1 MADNNY
7 IIQLKAA
14 LDKAKSEK
22 QINQDLKAIEKN
34 IRQLNLV
41 ASLYKGDSKKQL
53 DSVIAELE
61 SKVQVVKL
69 RTKFDQK
76 QTQKEVGEA
85 LNNVSVRDI
94 KINEQGIALKAR
106 KIYNILDSVISKHT
120 ISPVIEWKKEKLQK
134 ELQDFLNQN
143 TKIQGSPAFKKQAEE
158 VEESLAA
165 INNPGTLDDATKEF
179 QLFKSEARA
188 TGYAS
193 TPISDIFT
201 GISKNAG
208 KLADKLGLVSFG
220 MQKFKESIGT
230 LKDMSV
236 ILDDISK
243 ASNITQ
249 KDLKQL
255 ANNSFQIAGKYGKS
269 GTSYLESV
277 REMARSGY
285 GDNSKEMGELSLL
298 TQSAG
303 EMTANLA
310 NSYLLATDS
319 AYKYSGQVEKLT
331 AALDG
336 ANNVSDK
343 NNISLTEIAEAS
355 RISASDAS
363 KAGVSIDQLTAAEA
377 AMISVTKGSGSEIGE
392 SFQSVLLHLQ
402 KVKGEFNG
410 EIIDDAQIQKVENR
424 CRELG
429 VQLETIGQNGTKLR
443 EPMDILKEL
452 SGVYRTLPDGSDQ
465 KQGLLAD
472 LGGKHADSLSA
483 LLDNWDLYEKMLSD
497 FSQGGGSALKETAQE
512 ADSWEGRI
520 VSLQNSWDSLV
531 NSLTNQDYVKG
542 GISFLDN
549 AIQGFE
555 KLTDTIG
562 AIPVLLTAL
571 NTALVAKKSDYGI
584 TQIVN
589 PDSGE
594 FDIQGK
600 LMGIDFT
607 AIKNQKKQFEEA
619 SVAINKWKEQLN
631 LGKTDID
638 SFGDTI
644 VKNNSHLKTYLST
657 CSKEAPPSLEGYQS
671 YLTSAGIATDA
682 LRLKTVLLNSA
693 ISFGIGVAIQFA
705 IEGITKFIQKQNE
718 IHLAASK
725 AAENIKSLSDELKS
739 HQKTIDDSAERFAK
753 LAQGVDMF
761 TGKNNSLNTSDYQE
775 FLQLSNE
782 LANIFPTLSRTY
794 DKNGNAIVQLSGN
807 VDNIVVSLQNL
818 MEAQRNLAN
827 AEIADELPTV
837 FKDAAKKSNSYKK
850 ESDDLKKQKDELVR
864 GLENVQSNDFT
875 NNLINGISNKWFSI
889 SNDNFEVLSQMRN
902 DYEKLLKE
910 SNIQVDPLTSN
921 YKVDEYGQ
929 TIPVDFTFN
938 IISSDEDIENA
949 KKTIEKNVQ
958 SLARQYEEDIA
969 DLDAKIT
976 IADKKAKSNWSSLGA
991 SIAAWLS
998 TDSSYKIMSDSMQT
1012 SVQQIINNLDWS
1024 SLNFTSWDDAEQYIQ
1039 DNIIALFE
1047 GADGSKINNQFEKA
1061 FNLKTQFQNGDITL
1075 DKYLKGL
1082 SDFKASIGELD
1093 AETKNSIDFI
1103 FDIKSSD
1110 GSNVNDIIKNVESKL
1125 QADAV
1130 NRTGELSLGDLE
1142 IASAKIDIP
1151 EGTLLSWEKL
1161 LELIDNYKASTR
1173 SAPNFTTMFSML
1185 PIDTIEKYVTL
1196 LNSDGLNKDNISSFS
1211 DLSDVMSKTKTGAED
1226 AVNAIK
1232 EYANGFTLSTDLI
1245 SGIQDE
1251 YNLLQDVNEQY
1262 EKTGKIGSSSLEA
1275 IAKQYP
1281 QLRSAVNEY
1290 ILGLTSAD
1298 EIMSQLQA
1306 VTDDEAE
1313 VFRSAMAYRMSG
1325 SEDFFTTV
1333 KNNNQSLFSNLS
1345 KAYELDVSSWKTM
1358 AQAKAEIDQTL
1369 IKNLSNAWI
1378 KYYNIVFDPVSGLA
1392 SISGGKDY
1400 SHVGSQGMGTKAD
1413 DYDEAEKAREKAWSE
1428 ANKQVNTHNQ
1438 IIRKLNEAANIEI
1451 EPFDFDGIGSGKSG
1465 SDKKDTTKQINWIE
1479 RGTKVL
1485 QDEYAKLKE
1494 LANKDTIAYLGLT
1507 QEEFDNAKSI
1517 FDNGLGNTIEG
1528 LSQLQNYADKTGL
1541 SLGELYTMIQSGA
1554 PNASKENALQSMLKM
1569 QSETLLPQYQREVE
1583 TNSKSYADALK
1594 AIPSEYKDKIENGGE
1609 DIESL
1614 PSDLAE
1620 KVQTAI
1626 DANEKLKSSEK
1637 QLADGEAEHIDT
1649 IKKLHEGRIDSIN
1662 IENEKLEQSNKIIK
1676 SQMELMEAHGEIV
1689 GADFYE
1695 RQIKNNKGLI
1705 SGNQQD
1711 IAEWESEMADLRA
1724 AKVSTSSKDYK
1735 ELQAK
1740 VKSAKNEIQ
1749 GLKLEQEECNKTLE
1763 QMPIDNLNTV
1773 ISMYK
1778 DISAAIENWG
1788 AVYSATGQKL
1798 NADYYQT
1805 LISNGATTI
1814 DQYKELASEIENVMD
1829 DQEEGSTR
1837 WNELYGQL
1845 QSVNSEMSSMV
1856 QNLQKWNEELL
1867 NMPLER
1873 ISSYSSDLQKV
1884 ADGLSNVKSEYD
1896 TVISA
1901 VTGALNDQI
1910 DAINKQKDA
1919 VNEEYEASKNALQ
1932 DKLDLLNKQNNE
1944 LKLQQKYEQSLYNLQ
1959 KVNQQATEKVI
1970 RDGQIV
1976 YEQDSDKLRE
1986 AQEAFQDAKFDLET
2000 SQIQT
2005 QIDDLQETLD
2015 GLNEKYQ
2022 DQIDSLQKISDKWS
2036 EISDKITQVQNE
2048 AKASEVLGK
2057 DWKDKVLSGND
2068 TDIFNNFSGMYT
2080 DISNQLIR
2088 YQEQI
2093 DTTNNIYS
2101 LLEDY
2106 IASYKDGSLSY
2117 GEALTGIN
2125 SLLSQMNQKMLA
2137 GDNLKNIYDY
2147 LGAVN
2152 GSGPNANDILASIQ
2166 QGLTASASELVKS
2179 LEQYN
2184 KNSGMIS
2191 EYTSSWQKLTNNVSS
2206 MLDVLR
2212 EVRDNLE
2219 NASDEDDDDDGDD
2232 NADGEPYMGGPRV
2245 ESGPGVPL
2253 INSSVQVQ
2261 SLKSGIENGLVG
2273 SSTTSNREAKM
2284 KLLGLKKLDSDE
2296 LAAILHKKEAVFNPD
2311 QQDMLLTNL
2320 SKAWNYIPT
2329 EAPYYTDAAARAGQP
2344 VTKFEF
2350 GDINIQKCDNVDALA
2365 QGILNG
2371 GLRSAMIQQA
2381 GIR

>member
-41 ASLYKGDSKKQL
+41 ASLYKGDSKKQI
-53 DSVIAELE
+53 DSVIEELE

-69 RTKFDQK
+69 RTKFDHK
-76 QTQKEVGEA
+76 QTRKEVDEA
-85 LNNVSVRDI
+85 LNNVSLRDI

-120 ISPVIEWKKEKLQK
+120 ISPEIEWKKGKLQK
-134 ELQDFLNQN
+134 EMQDFLNQN
-143 TKIQGSPAFKKQAEE
+143 TKIQESPAFKKQAEE

-165 INNPGTLDDATKEF
+165 INNPGTLKDATKEF

-201 GISKNAG
+201 GISKNAV

-230 LKDMSV
+230 LKDMSA

-249 KDLKQL
+249 EDLKQL
-255 ANNSFQIAGKYGKS
+255 ADDSFQVAGKYGKS

-277 REMARSGY
+277 RDMARSGY
-285 GDNSKEMGELSLL
+285 GDNSKEMAELSLL

-303 EMTANLA
+303 EMTADLA

-319 AYKYSGQVEKLT
+319 AYKYGGQVEKLT

-336 ANNVSDK
+336 ANNISDK

-377 AMISVTKGSGSEIGE
+377 AMIAVTKGSGSEIGE
-392 SFQSVLLHLQ
+392 SFQTVLLHLQ

-424 CRELG
+424 CKELG
-429 VQLETIGQNGTKLR
+429 VQLETIGQNGIKLR
-443 EPMDILKEL
+443 DPMDILKEL
-452 SGVYRTLPDGSDQ
+452 SEVYRTLPDGSDQ

-512 ADSWEGRI
+512 AGSWEGRI

-531 NSLTNQDYVKG
+531 NSLTNQDYVKD

-555 KLTDTIG
+555 KLTETIG

-571 NTALVAKKSDYGI
+571 NTVLVAKKSDYGI

-619 SVAINKWKEQLN
+619 SAAIDKWKEQLN

-638 SFGDTI
+638 SFGETI
-644 VKNNSHLKTYLST
+644 VKNNSHLKAYLST

-718 IHLAASK
+718 IHEAASK
-725 AAENIKSLSDELKS
+725 AAENIKSLSDDLKS

-782 LANIFPTLSRTY
+782 LANIFPTLSRNY

-807 VDNIVVSLQNL
+807 VDNIVVSLQSL

-827 AEIADELPTV
+827 VQIADELPTV
-837 FKDAAKKSNSYKK
+837 FKDAAQKSNSYKK
-850 ESDDLKKQKDELVR
+850 ESDDLKKQRDELVR

-875 NNLINGISNKWFSI
+875 NNLINGINNKWFSV

-910 SNIQVDPLTSN
+910 SNIEVDPLTSN
-921 YKVDEYGQ
+921 YKINEYGQ

-938 IISSDEDIENA
+938 IISSDEDIEKA
-949 KKTIEKNVQ
+949 KKTIDKNVQ
-958 SLARQYEEDIA
+958 SLARQYEEDIT
-969 DLDAKIT
+969 DLNAKIT

-1047 GADGSKINNQFEKA
+1047 GADGSKISRQFEKA
-1061 FNLKTQFQNGDITL
+1061 FNLKAQFQNGDITL

-1103 FDIKSSD
+1103 FDVKSSD
-1110 GSNVNDIIKNVESKL
+1110 GSNVNDMLKNVESKL

-1130 NRTGELSLGDLE
+1130 NKTGELSLGDLE

-1245 SGIQDE
+1245 SGIQDA

-1290 ILGLTSAD
+1290 MLGLTSAD

-1306 VTDDEAE
+1306 ATDDEAE

-1333 KNNNQSLFSNLS
+1333 KNNNQSLFNNLS

-1358 AQAKAEIDQTL
+1358 AQAKAEIDQAL

-1378 KYYNIVFDPVSGLA
+1378 KYYNIVYDPDSKLA
-1392 SISGGKDY
+1392 SFKGQDIGHGS
-1400 SHVGSQGMGTKAD
+1400 SQGSTMSP
-1413 DYDEAEKAREKAWSE
+1413 EQQKAWSE
-1428 ANKQVNTHNQ
+1428 ATKQVNTYNQ
-1438 IIRKLNEAANIEI
+1438 IIREMNEAANIEI

-1465 SDKKDTTKQINWIE
+1465 SDKKDTIEQIDWIE

-1485 QDEYAKLKE
+1485 QDKYAKLEE

-1583 TNSKSYADALK
+1583 ANSKSYADALK
-1594 AIPSEYKDKIENGGE
+1594 AIPSEYKDKIENGGV

-1620 KVQTAI
+1620 KVQAAI

-1637 QLADGEAEHIDT
+1637 QLADGETEHIET
-1649 IKKLHEGRIDSIN
+1649 IKKLHENRIDSIN

-1676 SQMELMEAHGEIV
+1676 SQIELMEARGEIV

-1724 AKVSTSSKDYK
+1724 ANVPTSSKDYK

-1740 VKSAKNEIQ
+1740 VKSARNEIQ

-1763 QMPIDNLNTV
+1763 QMPIDNLNTM

-1805 LISNGATTI
+1805 LISNGTTTI

-1829 DQEEGSTR
+1829 DQKEGSIR

-1845 QSVNSEMSSMV
+1845 QSVNTEMSSMV

-1873 ISSYSSDLQKV
+1873 ISGYSSDLQKV

-2048 AKASEVLGK
+2048 AKASEVLGNN
-2057 DWKDKVLSGND
+2057 WKDKVLSGND

-2080 DISNQLIR
+2080 DISNQLVR

-2125 SLLSQMNQKMLA
+2125 NLLSQMNQKMLA

-2152 GSGPNANDILASIQ
+2152 GSGSNANDILAAIQ

-2191 EYTSSWQKLTNNVSS
+2191 EYTSSWQQLTNNVAS
-2206 MLDVLR
+2206 MLNVLK
-2212 EVRDNLE
+2212 EVRDNLD
-2219 NASDEDDDDDGDD
+2219 NASDDDEDDRDD

-2245 ESGPGVPL
+2245 ESGPGVHL
-2253 INSSVQVQ
+2253 ISNTVTVP

-2284 KLLGLKKLDSDE
+2284 KLLGLKRLDSDE

-2320 SKAWNYIPT
+2320 SKAWNYIPA
-2329 EAPYYTDAAARAGQP
+2329 EAPYYTDAAARASQP

-2350 GDINIQKCDNVDALA
+2350 GDINIQKCDDANALA

-2371 GLRSAMIQQA
+2371 GLRSAIIQQA

>member
-85 LNNVSVRDI
+85 LNNVSFSDI
-94 KINEQGIALKAR
+94 KLDKQGIELAAQKA
-106 KIYNILDSVISKHT
+106 YNILDSVISKHT
-120 ISPVIEWKKEKLQK
+120 ITPAIEWKKGKLQK
-134 ELQDFLNQN
+134 ELQDFLKQN
-143 TKIQGSPAFKKQAEE
+143 SKIQESAAFKKQAEE
-158 VEESLAA
+158 VEGLFAA
-165 INNPGTLDDATKEF
+165 AGNADTLDYATEKF
-179 QLFKSEARA
+179 KLFKSEAKA

-193 TPISDIFT
+193 TSISSIFT
-201 GISKNAG
+201 GIFKNAV
-208 KLADKLGLVSFG
+208 KLADKLDLVNFG
-220 MQKFKESIGT
+220 IQKFKESIGT
-230 LKDMSV
+230 LKDMST
-236 ILDDISK
+236 ILNDISK

-255 ANNSFQIAGKYGKS
+255 ADDSFQIAGKYGKS
-269 GTSYLESV
+269 GTNYLESV

-298 TQSAG
+298 SQSAG
-303 EMTANLA
+303 EMTADLA

-319 AYKYSGQVEKLT
+319 AYKYNGQVEKLT

-377 AMISVTKGSGSEIGE
+377 AMIAVTKGSGSEIGE

-429 VQLETIGQNGTKLR
+429 VQLETIGQNGTMLR
-443 EPMDILKEL
+443 DPMAILKEL
-452 SGVYRTLPDGSDQ
+452 AEVYRTLPDGSDQ

-472 LGGKHADSLSA
+472 LGGKHVDSLSA
-483 LLDNWDLYEKMLSD
+483 LLDNWDLYEKMLTD
-497 FSQGGGSALKETAQE
+497 FSQGGGSALKEASQE

-555 KLTDTIG
+555 KLTETIG
-562 AIPVLLTAL
+562 AIPVMLTAL
-571 NTALVAKKSDYGI
+571 NTALLAKKPDYGI
-584 TQIVN
+584 TQIFN
-589 PDSGE
+589 PDSGKV
-594 FDIQGK
+594 DIQGN

-607 AIKNQKKQFEEA
+607 AIKNQKKHFKEA
-619 SVAINKWKEQLN
+619 SDAINKWKEQLD
-631 LGKTDID
+631 LGKTDINA
-638 SFGDTI
+638 FGEAI
-644 VKNNSHLKTYLST
+644 VENNSHLKAYLST
-657 CSKEAPPSLEGYQS
+657 CSKEAPPSLIGYQS
-671 YLTSAGIATDA
+671 YLKSLGVSTDILKFKTILLTEA
-682 LRLKTVLLNSA
+682 L
-693 ISFGIGVAIQFA
+693 SFGIGLGLQVLVS
-705 IEGITKFIQKQNE
+705 GITKYIQDHEKMRQE
-718 IHLAASK
+718 SIEAANAADEESK
-725 AAENIKSLSDELKS
+725 KLSDL
-739 HQKTIDDSAERFAK
+739 
-753 LAQGVDMF
+753 LAQYNTLSNAV
-761 TGKNNSLNTSDYQE
+761 KNNQGSKEDLLSIQNQLLDSLGIEEGQIDSLIEKYGNLDTAINKITLDALKKAEGDLAINIGTTKDDLLKAGGKSKFINDDIYVDYSD
-775 FLQLSNE
+775 S
-782 LANIFPTLSRTY
+782 
-794 DKNGNAIVQLSGN
+794 DIVKKIESLN
-807 VDNIVVSLQNL
+807 VDNIKLNTGGNFGEYSYLETLGDTSTVEGIKSNYDSLMQLRDGLESLYAEEGKGKKEELFNSHFYKDLTNEIDKVGAAYEKYKSAVDAYNENQAEQQILTINTDQLPKTKEEFESFKQEMIESAVASGEFIGSQEDISNALGNVMAKFPSLKQYFNDLKSSEESDKNGFSPISKQDVISRVNSLSGGFESLNKIMNSISDKDNPFDYSLLDDSSFKDNFENLGTVYTDFIDKITSSPKDIEATQSAFDDLVTAWINGSSTLNGLTGENAELMAVMLQNMGVSNAEEVVTSRL
-818 MEAQRNLAN
+818 AIAQEHLAAQKAYTADMSDALAN
-827 AEIADELPTV
+827 ASAKNIPSLLDEAT
-837 FKDAAKKSNSYKK
+837 
-850 ESDDLKKQKDELVR
+850 
-864 GLENVQSNDFT
+864 QS
-875 NNLINGISNKWFSI
+875 
-889 SNDNFEVLSQMRN
+889 
-902 DYEKLLKE
+902 
-910 SNIQVDPLTSN
+910 
-921 YKVDEYGQ
+921 
-929 TIPVDFTFN
+929 
-938 IISSDEDIENA
+938 
-949 KKTIEKNVQ
+949 
-958 SLARQYEEDIA
+958 DIA
-969 DLDAKIT
+969 KVALAGLALEKANLNGTALDTNGDI
-976 IADKKAKSNWSSLGA
+976 
-991 SIAAWLS
+991 
-998 TDSSYKIMSDSMQT
+998 
-1012 SVQQIINNLDWS
+1012 
-1024 SLNFTSWDDAEQYIQ
+1024 
-1039 DNIIALFE
+1039 DNIIALTE
-1047 GADGSKINNQFEKA
+1047 VIGTANTALKNYNTLKKGGSLGGPIDKKTYDKIKGDAQKELDNAVSTASQYKGKGSVQNIKYNNNVPTNSNASGSYSKSKPEKSAPEA
-1061 FNLKTQFQNGDITL
+1061 FDWMSRQLKILEDKRSELL
-1075 DKYLKGL
+1075 DKASSTYIDYLGITQDEFNRAQKLINSNVSLMPSELDELSGIAQEAGL
-1082 SDFKASIGELD
+1082 SIGELYSLI
-1093 AETKNSIDFI
+1093 ANGNPE
-1103 FDIKSSD
+1103 
-1110 GSNVNDIIKNVESKL
+1110 ESKGNYL
-1125 QADAV
+1125 EQA
-1130 NRTGELSLGDLE
+1130 
-1142 IASAKIDIP
+1142 
-1151 EGTLLSWEKL
+1151 
-1161 LELIDNYKASTR
+1161 LELDKEL
-1173 SAPNFTTMFSML
+1173 L
-1185 PIDTIEKYVTL
+1185 P
-1196 LNSDGLNKDNISSFS
+1196 
-1211 DLSDVMSKTKTGAED
+1211 
-1226 AVNAIK
+1226 
-1232 EYANGFTLSTDLI
+1232 EYANAVALYQS
-1245 SGIQDE
+1245 E
-1251 YNLLQDVNEQY
+1251 Y
-1262 EKTGKIGSSSLEA
+1262 EKAASKISVQNK
-1275 IAKQYP
+1275 AKI
-1281 QLRSAVNEY
+1281 E
-1290 ILGLTSAD
+1290 LGDTSID
-1298 EIMSQLQA
+1298 NLSG
-1306 VTDDEAE
+1306 DEAAN
-1313 VFRSAMAYRMSG
+1313 VRSAMTAYDKWKDMQDSQYKAQKKHLDTIVSKYDNVSASIE
-1325 SEDFFTTV
+1325 SE
-1333 KNNNQSLFSNLS
+1333 NAQLNSMNSLLKAQMDYYKSAGEIVGTSYYDSLS
-1345 KAYELDVSSWKTM
+1345 KNTESSISNKEKLIANKQAELKDLLANGVPQDSEEYQKL
-1358 AQAKAEIDQTL
+1358 KKEIDDAEVNLYDLRKSQEEYNNEL
-1369 IKNLSNAWI
+1369 IQMPIKNLS
-1378 KYYNIVFDPVSGLA
+1378 
-1392 SISGGKDY
+1392 
-1400 SHVGSQGMGTKAD
+1400 
-1413 DYDEAEKAREKAWSE
+1413 
-1428 ANKQVNTHNQ
+1428 
-1438 IIRKLNEAANIEI
+1438 
-1451 EPFDFDGIGSGKSG
+1451 
-1465 SDKKDTTKQINWIE
+1465 
-1479 RGTKVL
+1479 
-1485 QDEYAKLKE
+1485 
-1494 LANKDTIAYLGLT
+1494 
-1507 QEEFDNAKSI
+1507 
-1517 FDNGLGNTIEG
+1517 
-1528 LSQLQNYADKTGL
+1528 
-1541 SLGELYTMIQSGA
+1541 
-1554 PNASKENALQSMLKM
+1554 
-1569 QSETLLPQYQREVE
+1569 
-1583 TNSKSYADALK
+1583 
-1594 AIPSEYKDKIENGGE
+1594 
-1609 DIESL
+1609 
-1614 PSDLAE
+1614 
-1620 KVQTAI
+1620 
-1626 DANEKLKSSEK
+1626 
-1637 QLADGEAEHIDT
+1637 
-1649 IKKLHEGRIDSIN
+1649 
-1662 IENEKLEQSNKIIK
+1662 
-1676 SQMELMEAHGEIV
+1676 
-1689 GADFYE
+1689 
-1695 RQIKNNKGLI
+1695 
-1705 SGNQQD
+1705 
-1711 IAEWESEMADLRA
+1711 
-1724 AKVSTSSKDYK
+1724 
-1735 ELQAK
+1735 
-1740 VKSAKNEIQ
+1740 
-1749 GLKLEQEECNKTLE
+1749 
-1763 QMPIDNLNTV
+1763 TV

-1778 DISAAIENWG
+1778 DITTSIENWG
-1788 AVYSATGQKL
+1788 SEMEASGKKL
-1798 NADYYQT
+1798 NSNYYHQ
-1805 LISNGATTI
+1805 LISNGLIISA
-1814 DQYKELASEIENVMD
+1814 QYEKQISLIEEAMGHYT
-1829 DQEEGSTR
+1829 EGSDT
-1837 WNELYGQL
+1837 WNELYSQL
-1845 QSVNSEMSSMV
+1845 QDVNSEMSSMV

-2048 AKASEVLGK
+2048 AKASEVLGNN
-2057 DWKDKVLSGND
+2057 WKDKVLSGND

-2093 DTTNNIYS
+2093 ETTNNIYS

-2125 SLLSQMNQKMLA
+2125 NLLSQMNKKMLA

-2152 GSGPNANDILASIQ
+2152 GSGPDANDILASIQ
-2166 QGLTASASELVKS
+2166 QGLTASAGELVKS

-2191 EYTSSWQKLTNNVSS
+2191 EYTSSWQQLTNNVSS
-2206 MLDVLR
+2206 MLDVLK

-2219 NASDEDDDDDGDD
+2219 NASDEDEDDDDRNDKT
-2232 NADGEPYMGGPRV
+2232 DGEPYMGGPRV

-2273 SSTTSNREAKM
+2273 SSSTSNREAKM

-2320 SKAWNYIPT
+2320 SKAWNYIPA